1 MKKILLFICI
11 LFLLVGC
18 GKEKAT
24 KVSKEISDFERACRD
39 SGYTASNNMGA
50 YTSDK
55 YITNA
60 SICRIDENDGIKYD
74 MEMVVYDNESS
85 AIKVQDNQ
93 IEQIKMLK
101 SINGTQSDDEGEN
114 YRKYTMISNGYYM
127 VSSRIDN
134 TLIFT
139 KIFLDEKDNVDVIFN
154 ILGY

>member
-24 KVSKEISDFERACRD
+24 KVSKGISDFERACRD
-39 SGYTASNNMGA
+39 SGYEANNNMGS
-50 YTSDK
+50 YTNDK
-55 YITNA
+55 YITEA
-60 SICRIDENDGIKYD
+60 SICKIDENDGIKYD

-101 SINGTQSDDEGEN
+101 SINGTQSEDEGEN
-114 YRKYTMISNGYYM
+114 YHKYMMISNGYYM

-139 KIFLDEKDNVDVIFN
+139 KIFLDERDNVDVIFN
-154 ILGY
+154 VLGY